1 LLQPTT
7 TVTRASSTTKFTKFT
22 THTPRSQPT
31 TNSFKFPPL
40 FLFLFFPP
48 HSSLRHSLSP
58 FNPPNPHCDNFCT
71 VNPTQFAMSYAAQAE
86 PRVSEEH
93 AAQHDE
99 KKEHDPEGVPL
110 EEDEDIDALIDDL
123 ESEDG
128 HGFEED
134 DDEAVAGSSARPV
147 PEELLQTDTRTG
159 LTSEQVD
166 ARRRKYGLNQMAE
179 EKENLILKFCMFFV
193 GPIQFVME
201 VR

>member
-1 LLQPTT
+1 
-7 TVTRASSTTKFTKFT
+7 
-22 THTPRSQPT
+22 
-31 TNSFKFPPL
+31 
-40 FLFLFFPP
+40 
-48 HSSLRHSLSP
+48 
-58 FNPPNPHCDNFCT
+58 
-71 VNPTQFAMSYAAQAE
+71 MSDAARVE
-86 PRVSEEH
+86 PRVSGEQQ
-93 AAQHDE
+93 AQYDE

-134 DDEAVAGSSARPV
+134 DDDAVAGSSARPV

-166 ARRRKYGLNQMAE
+166 ARRRKYGLNQMKE
-179 EKENLILKFCMFFV
+179 EKENLILKFVMFFV

-201 VR
+201 VRYFPIRILEARQLKIRPTLNNC